1 MLRTRKVGL
10 RHLLIL
16 VFLLLLGILALDV
29 FKTVEKDIQNQIYR
43 RWLEVTLNRK
53 VESQEQLLYKY
64 KYKYKYKI
72 QIQIQEGK
80 ATLGHKVESQEQL
93 PFLS

>member
-64 KYKYKYKI
+64 KYNYK
-72 QIQIQEGK
+72 K
-80 ATLGHKVESQEQL
+80 AR
-93 PFLS
+93 PP